1 MFEYQAQHSS
11 LNTNN
16 NKHSTREIR
25 NTVALSHISKSET
38 YIAFRSVEILVSLK
52 VFRVKVIKKPFV
64 KKERLLPTFF
74 LSSCYTFIYLSV
86 FI

>member
-25 NTVALSHISKSET
+25 NTVALSHIGKSET
-38 YIAFRSVEILVSLK
+38 YIAFRPVETLVSLK
-52 VFRVKVIKKPFV
+52 LFRVKVIKKPFV
-64 KKERLLPTFF
+64 MKERLLPTFF